1 MRMWGLLVVTALS
14 RLGRCGSPDVGE
26 TKPAACDPGIWPM
39 QSTITYLSSSFSEL
53 ESVSS
58 LCAPVPGVSRES
70 FRGIM
75 TSTSLLGP
83 RLSSLTT
90 AHQQPCHRN
99 HNLGCTISNVLKKG
113 ENLGKTVPVSHYM
126 QHHED

>member
-1 MRMWGLLVVTALS
+1 
-14 RLGRCGSPDVGE
+14 
-26 TKPAACDPGIWPM
+26 
-39 QSTITYLSSSFSEL
+39 L